1 MTEYVLEIY
10 APNGKDILAQHSS
23 NQPFMVPSV
32 GTYISQNT
40 FNKDPKFLDKL
51 IVDYVIYEYS
61 DVSGNDN
68 GMNAIRVHT
77 KPITK

>member
-23 NQPFMVPSV
+23 SQPFMVPSA

-51 IVDYVIYEYS
+51 IVDYVIYQYS
-61 DVSGNDN
+61 DVLGNDN
-68 GMNAIRVHT
+68 GMNVIRVHT